1 MSKDLSAK
9 YIVKKIKKDYKK
21 SLRIFL
27 KKKKKKSNNMVENVT
42 WISQK
47 MKKKPG

>member
-21 SLRIFL
+21 SLPIFL
-27 KKKKKKSNNMVENVT
+27 KKKKKKK
-42 WISQK
+42 QQY
-47 MKKKPG
+47 G